1 MVEKCISQTIIF
13 SIAAAAAAAAA
24 ASTSSME

>member
-24 ASTSSME
+24 STSSME